1 MPQLRNLYNGN
12 TDNWITVSISLIAVR
27 SNVYIKHIEQAS
39 HGVNITR
46 HVYLY
51 KGDKAGWVSGCMDGW
66 MEELLGEHVRGLKV
80 DGMPLRPGLLLLLL
94 SRCSRVR
101 LCATA

>member
-51 KGDKAGWVSGCMDGW
+51 KGDKAGWVSGWMDGW

-80 DGMPLRPGLLLLLL
+80 DGYAQVPSLMPQP
-94 SRCSRVR
+94 RVHR
-101 LCATA
+101 L